1 MWGMQ
6 CRVLGRQGVVD
17 KEDRPRERQ
26 DQGNE
31 VRESATGR
39 VFLKAEMEP
48 QSRQPQRGTEG
59 VRNPELKPGLYD
71 KLTAEPA
78 HRCE

>member
-1 MWGMQ
+1 MARDIPTGTWRKEGMWGMQ
-6 CRVLGRQGVVD
+6 CRVKRLLGRQGVVD

-39 VFLKAEMEP
+39 VFLKAEME
-48 QSRQPQRGTEG
+48 RT
-59 VRNPELKPGLYD
+59 V
-71 KLTAEPA
+71 PA
-78 HRCE
+78 APAWD